1 MLDTLRQI
9 AEEVG
14 NTANLQEALGL
25 IVGWV
30 KQTMHAGACSV
41 YLRDPGHEDFVL
53 MATDGLRPESVLK
66 VRLAPGEG
74 LVGIVAQ
81 RHEPL
86 LLRAAAGHPAFRYF
100 PETGEER
107 YTSFLGVPIIYFRQ
121 VLGVLVVQHQEN
133 PELGDSDI
141 AFLVTIASQLAGAIH
156 EAATVGDDNTETRRT
171 LSDTPRYLGAAGA
184 PGVGIGTLLTP
195 SPYADLDTVPD
206 RDGRDPETEEAAFRE
221 AVVAVEE
228 ELRKGSERMA
238 GLLPKEVRDLFDVYA
253 LFISDSQLIDDIVAR
268 IREGKWAATAL
279 RAAIE
284 ERTAVFAQM
293 HDPYL
298 RQRGEDIR
306 AVARRILFHLH
317 SDTREPRNYPERC
330 ILAGDEVSLARI
342 ADVPPGRLA
351 GIVCRHGST
360 MSHIA
365 LIARSL
371 GIPAI
376 MGAHDFPV
384 KRLQGHM
391 VVVDGYG
398 GRVLVDP
405 PPSVRSEFERLAREE
420 EQLASSLAEL
430 RDLPAQTPDGVQ
442 IPLYANA
449 GLASDIALGQK
460 NGAAGVGLYRTE
472 FPFMLRASFPG
483 EEAQYRLYRR
493 VLEACDPLPV
503 TMRTLDIGSDK
514 GLPYFPI
521 KEENAALGW
530 RGIRVTLDHP
540 EIFLTQLRAMLR
552 ANAGLGNLRL
562 LFPMVS
568 RLDEI
573 KAATALLEQAC
584 EGLKTEGKAREKP
597 PLGVMIEV
605 PAAVYCARHMAQ
617 YVDFFSLG
625 TNDLTQYLLAI
636 DRDNEH
642 VAERYDHLHPAVL
655 QCIRDAID
663 GAHAAGKPIGACGE
677 MAADPLGAVLL
688 LGMGIGS
695 LSMAAPS
702 IPHIKWVI
710 RNFTFEQARELLDRA
725 LELAEASAIR
735 PLLTTALEHAGLGGL
750 IRAGR

>member
-14 NTANLQEALGL
+14 HTTNLQQALGL

-30 KQTMHAGACSV
+30 KQTMRAGACSV
-41 YLRDPGHEDFVL
+41 YLQDPGHGDFVL

-74 LVGIVAQ
+74 LVGTVAQ

-86 LLRAAAGHPAFRYF
+86 LLRDAAAHPAFRYF

-107 YTSFLGVPIIYFRQ
+107 YTSFLGVPIIHFRQ
-121 VLGVLVVQHQEN
+121 VLGVLVIQHQEH
-133 PELGDSDI
+133 PDLGDNEI

-156 EAATVGDDNTETRRT
+156 EAATAGDDDTEARRT
-171 LSDTPRYLGAAGA
+171 LSDTRRYVGATGA
-184 PGVGIGTLLTP
+184 PGVGIGTLVAP
-195 SPYADLDTVPD
+195 SPYADLDRVPD
-206 RDGRDPETEEAAFRE
+206 RDGRDPETEETAFRE

-228 ELRKGSERMA
+228 ELRRGSERMA
-238 GLLPKEVRDLFDVYA
+238 DLLPKEVRDLFDVYA

-268 IREGKWAATAL
+268 IREGKWAASAL
-279 RAAIE
+279 RAAID
-284 ERTAVFAQM
+284 ERTAVFARM
-293 HDPYL
+293 PDPYL

-306 AVARRILFHLH
+306 AVARRVLLHLH
-317 SDTREPRNYPERC
+317 SDTRDPRNYPERC

-360 MSHIA
+360 LSHVA

-376 MGAHDFPV
+376 MGAHDLPF
-384 KRLQGHM
+384 KRLQGHT

-398 GRVLVDP
+398 GRVFVDP
-405 PPSVRSEFERLAREE
+405 SPSVLSEFERLSKEE
-420 EQLASSLAEL
+420 EQLVSSLAAL
-430 RDLPAQTPDGVQ
+430 RDLPAETPDGVQ

-449 GLASDIALGQK
+449 GLASDVALGQR
-460 NGAAGVGLYRTE
+460 NGAAGVGLYRSE

-483 EEAQYRLYRR
+483 EEAQYRIYRR
-493 VLEACDPLPV
+493 VLESCAPQPV
-503 TMRTLDIGSDK
+503 TMRTLDIGADK
-514 GLPYFPI
+514 ALPYFPI
-521 KEENAALGW
+521 EEENAALGW

-568 RLDEI
+568 RLDEV
-573 KAATALLEQAC
+573 KAAMALLDQAY
-584 EGLKTEGKAREKP
+584 EGLESEGKTAMKP
-597 PLGVMIEV
+597 PIGVMIEV
-605 PAAVYCARHMAQ
+605 PAAVYCIRHMAP
-617 YVDFFSLG
+617 YVEFFSLG
-625 TNDLTQYLLAI
+625 TNDLTQYLLAV
-636 DRDNEH
+636 DRGNEH
-642 VAERYDHLHPAVL
+642 VAELYDHLHPAVL
-655 QCIRDAID
+655 QCVRDAID
-663 GAHAAGKPIGACGE
+663 AAHGAARPIAVCGE

-688 LGMGIGS
+688 LGMGVDS
-695 LSMAAPS
+695 LSMAAPG

-710 RNFTFEQARELLDRA
+710 RNFAFEQARVLADRA
-725 LELAEASAIR
+725 LELADASAIR
-735 PLLTTALEHAGLGGL
+735 PLLIAALEEVGLGGL